1 MDNLVDAIYLE
12 NVDMVKNILEHEP
25 SKIDEVDEHGVLMA
39 LLAAKTGNLKL
50 VRYIVEYSRAS
61 MDIYDGEHKNILHY
75 GAMSG
80 NVDVCKYLVE
90 RVGISPLTGDMNLFT
105 PMDIAAEN
113 KYFSLLEYFEQEIG
127 AKYKDLYRNPIR
139 TGMYPDPSII
149 RVEDTYYMVNSSFIY
164 FPCIPVSMSKDL
176 VHWKIIGHAI
186 INPQWA
192 RLDNL
197 EGGRGYWAPDI
208 SYYEGKFY
216 ITATYRLND
225 DGTVYRKQIIV
236 SSETPEGPYSEPAII
251 DEDGIDPS
259 LFTDDDGKRYMLL
272 NRGARILPI
281 NKEATKQIGEAKLL
295 YYGDNK
301 RAPEGPHL
309 LKKDGY
315 YYLFEAEG
323 GTGPGHRITVS
334 RSKELMGR
342 YEPCPYNPI
351 MRQMDE
357 GAIIQRCGHGKP
369 VQTQNGQWYIVY
381 LCGRKIGEGY
391 SILGRETA
399 LDPITWTADGW
410 PIVNNLNGPSTL
422 QIKPNLPETIW
433 EESDFDDFKEQWLGT
448 NWVFPRPPEMD
459 GIVLK
464 NSYVYIKG
472 SKEDLSSM
480 HARNILLRRQSDFK
494 FSCVCKMKMP
504 DIYPGQ
510 DMGITCYYDENTF
523 IKFGIFATTEE
534 QPRLLIKV
542 MEYIDGYIEG
552 KEIEVD
558 CSKKDIYLKV
568 NVNYLTRAFYF
579 SYDGEEYQHVDT
591 LTNVYYLCDEG
602 LKKGK
607 RFTGAMV
614 GMYAYDGG
622 FALDYIN
629 KNGGTAPDTIYG
641 AFDYFDY
648 RRDI

>member
-369 VQTQNGQWYIVY
+369 VQTQIGQWYIVY